1 MAQGQ
6 HAAAAA
12 DVDAFAAADVDDVV
26 IIDVSCDAVII
37 DVLADALCTS
47 LSYNG
52 STSKRMFN

>member
-26 IIDVSCDAVII
+26 IIGANTLDEVGPRCPDTTGTGIHRV
-37 DVLADALCTS
+37 
-47 LSYNG
+47 
-52 STSKRMFN
+52 